1 MNLQDYER
9 KRQKKNINKREERIR
24 SEINEIKK
32 ELLQIE
38 KDITSLKEVTKEV
51 EKLGIN
57 SMKYYDIGDRVLFGN
72 YRWDEDGTVHPIEWK
87 ILKKEENKVLLLS
100 KYILDV
106 KPYNKKEEKVTWET
120 SSIRRWLN
128 YWFYRTGFNETERKK
143 IEKMLVKAED
153 NHECRTSAGNDTM
166 DRIFL
171 LSINEVKKLL
181 PTDESRQ
188 AKGSEYAEMKGL
200 YAKTEQSIEDD
211 DFCCSIVFIKREAE
225 WHLRSPG
232 IRENKNAR
240 VTFEGGINRLGDS
253 VADDCIGV
261 RPVLW
266 INLEK

>member
-106 KPYNKKEEKVTWET
+106 KPYN
-120 SSIRRWLN
+120 I
-128 YWFYRTGFNETERKK
+128 
-143 IEKMLVKAED
+143 
-153 NHECRTSAGNDTM
+153 
-166 DRIFL
+166 
-171 LSINEVKKLL
+171 
-181 PTDESRQ
+181 
-188 AKGSEYAEMKGL
+188 
-200 YAKTEQSIEDD
+200 
-211 DFCCSIVFIKREAE
+211 
-225 WHLRSPG
+225 
-232 IRENKNAR
+232 
-240 VTFEGGINRLGDS
+240 
-253 VADDCIGV
+253 
-261 RPVLW
+261 
-266 INLEK
+266 